1 MELAMTQNNTFELSF
16 GFSFCAG
23 LGDEAIKEDWQTW
36 AQGEM
41 FSLMIWFIYLVLGV
55 LIFFEI

>member
-1 MELAMTQNNTFELSF
+1 MTENNIFELSF